1 MWGFDISYAVNCYQ
15 KAKHPWQPDKNWII
29 ILSLERMQ
37 LCQKLL
43 NVELLEFSISLL
55 ERGHSNFSW
64 GLSSICNISSPAW
77 HTLGL
82 YTFIAFTDPRICPIS
97 FLHAN
102 AALKNTGR
110 SAEWKKGRKAG
121 LLRDTSDTVKMLIL
135 QTSSFF
141 SWASVSS
148 CVKVA

>member
-1 MWGFDISYAVNCYQ
+1 
-15 KAKHPWQPDKNWII
+15 
-29 ILSLERMQ
+29 MQ

-121 LLRDTSDTVKMLIL
+121 LLRDTSDTVKMLRSYKQVL
-135 QTSSFF
+135 SSAGHLFPH
-141 SWASVSS
+141 V
-148 CVKVA
+148 